1 MEKVKLYNY
10 HVPYISK
17 WIEELNIKE
26 KNETIKEVKEH
37 VGKHLFNFDQKSDQ
51 TVAKIKL

>member
-1 MEKVKLYNY
+1 MYIQMDWRVKY
-10 HVPYISK
+10 K
-17 WIEELNIKE
+17 R

-51 TVAKIKL
+51 TIAKIKL